1 MATTGK
7 WIGSAR
13 RAAYA
18 KINLYLDVLSRR
30 TDGFHELLTV
40 MHSISLCDDVQV
52 EWAEASETK
61 ITLSVLG
68 ARLPHDAKNLAYRAA
83 ELFLSTTGQQATL
96 HITLRKRIPVAAGLA
111 GGSSDAAAVL
121 RAMQTLSPVAVE
133 EETLLGM
140 GLMLGSDV
148 PFCLVGGTQ
157 ICRGRGERMQ
167 PLACGAPL
175 FIVVAKGRE
184 HVSTARAFANMDT
197 YFHNFDGS
205 VAHGGQPHELYRAMA
220 AGKLHMASAA
230 IYNAFEPVVLPSC
243 PAASAL
249 RRQLLNCGAYAA
261 CMSGSGPSVFGLFST
276 QGQARRA
283 AAAIGRYAFLAVSAP
298 AIK

>member
-1 MATTGK
+1 MAATGK
-7 WIGSAR
+7 RIGSAR

-18 KINLYLDVLSRR
+18 KINLYLDVLSCRE
-30 TDGFHELLTV
+30 DGFHDLLTV

-52 EWAEASETK
+52 EWAEASETA
-61 ITLSVLG
+61 ITLSVVG

-83 ELFLSTTGQQATL
+83 ALFLSTTGQQAAIR
-96 HITLRKRIPVAAGLA
+96 ITLRKRIPIAAGLA

-121 RAMQTLSPVAVE
+121 RAMQGLSPVAVE
-133 EETLLGM
+133 EETLLRM
-140 GLMLGSDV
+140 GLSLGSDV

-175 FIVVAKGRE
+175 SLVVAKGRE
-184 HVSTARAFANMDT
+184 HVSTARAFSDMDA

-205 VAHGGQPHELYRAMA
+205 VAHGGRPQELYRAMA

-230 IYNAFEPVVLPSC
+230 IYNAFEPVILPAC
-243 PAASAL
+243 PTATAL
-249 RRQLLNCGAYAA
+249 RAQLLELGAYAA
-261 CMSGSGPSVFGLFST
+261 CMSGSGPSVFGLFAT
-276 QGQARRA
+276 PGQARRA
-283 AAAIGRYAFLAVSAP
+283 AAAIGRYAFLATSAP
-298 AIK
+298 AL